1 MRQRFPALAT
11 AVALAFFSVLPA
23 QAQPE
28 RLLSI
33 GAGANFQ
40 QFSDALFNG
49 QRYQGVV
56 PGGQLE
62 LQSLGKSETQ
72 LFTLAADVGNLQNR
86 FAYPMLSIDARLGY
100 GYAPRWAAWHDE
112 RLRFYLGGMGGAA
125 YALRQFSWE
134 DSDHVYWFTRYE
146 LSALAMAQ
154 LDLPAGAMLAWQAE
168 LPLVALVS
176 RPAADRLYNNDKPTP
191 GYLLAKINEGL
202 TGVTA
207 LDYRAIATRL
217 SYVFPLAPRWK
228 QSLSY
233 ELRVSS
239 TPYPEP
245 LGDLHHG
252 VTTRTSFSF

>member
-1 MRQRFPALAT
+1 MRFPALAT
-11 AVALAFFSVLPA
+11 AVALAFFFDLPVQA
-23 QAQPE
+23 QPQPE
-28 RLLSI
+28 RLLSV
-33 GAGANFQ
+33 GAGAKFQ
-40 QFSDALFNG
+40 QFSDDLFNG
-49 QRYQGVV
+49 LRYQGVV

-62 LQSLGKSETQ
+62 FLSLGTSETQ

-86 FAYPMLSIDARLGY
+86 FAYPMLSVDARLAY

-112 RLRFYLGGMGGAA
+112 RLRVYLGGMGGAA

-168 LPLVALVS
+168 LPLFALVS

-191 GYLLAKINEGL
+191 GYLLTKINEGL
-202 TGVTA
+202 TGATA
-207 LDYRAIATRL
+207 LDYQAIATRL
-217 SYVFPLAPRWK
+217 SVVFPLAPRWK

-233 ELRVSS
+233 ELRWSS

-245 LGDLHHG
+245 LGDLYHG
-252 VTTRTSFSF
+252 VTTRTSYSF